1 MKTKTILTKAI
12 LAAGALV
19 LSLNS
24 ASAQDN
30 PNFAA
35 GDLILYAHKFGGTQ
49 TLMLNVGNA
58 ATVFRN
64 ATSNLFDIKNINS
77 ELTTISGSANWY
89 EDTNLWWGVAAVADT
104 STSTIT
110 PGANG
115 DPSRTVYLSRGRNT
129 AGIEGAASSGAPTA
143 AANGTMTTLAGNI
156 EPLNLRFNT
165 GSLTMTDR
173 LVESTAASPVD
184 DLNQNSFNISGNPNS
199 PYGVASVAGVMKNF
213 GAGAFGTM
221 AGVTA
226 ENALDL
232 YRILATTNVLA
243 NPTPTGTAR
252 VGSYEGSFVIEQSG
266 DISFIVN
273 DVVPVPEPA
282 TMVAGLALGAVATL
296 TRRRRRGQT
305 AATAA

>member
-1 MKTKTILTKAI
+1 MTTKSILTKAI
-12 LAAGALV
+12 LAAGGLV

-35 GDLILYAHKFGGTQ
+35 GDIILFAHKFGGTQ
-49 TLMLNVGNA
+49 TLMLNMGNA

-64 ATSNLFDIKNINS
+64 ATSNLFDIKNINT
-77 ELTTISGSANWY
+77 ELTAISGSANWY
-89 EDTNLWWGVAAVADT
+89 EDANLWWGVSAVADT
-104 STSTIT
+104 GLSTTT

-115 DPSRTVYLSRGRNT
+115 DPFRTLYVSRGRNT
-129 AGIEGAASSGAPTA
+129 AGTEGSASSTAWTVSSDTSMTNASGA
-143 AANGTMTTLAGNI
+143 I
-156 EPLNLRFNT
+156 ETLNLRLNN

-173 LVESTAASPVD
+173 LVETTTASPVD
-184 DLNQNSFNISGNPNS
+184 DPNQNSFNISGNPNS
-199 PYGVASVAGVMKNF
+199 AYNNVFGGGVMKKF
-213 GAGAFGTM
+213 DTGTFGTM
-221 AGVTA
+221 AGVVA

-232 YRILATTNVLA
+232 YRILATTNA
-243 NPTPTGTAR
+243 GAAPSPTGPLRA
-252 VGSYEGSFVIEQSG
+252 GSYEGSFVIAQDG

>member
-1 MKTKTILTKAI
+1 MATKSILTKAI
-12 LAAGALV
+12 LAAGGLV

-35 GDLILYAHKFGGTQ
+35 GDIILYAHKFGGTQ
-49 TLMLNVGNA
+49 TLMLNMGNA

-64 ATSNLFDIKNINS
+64 ATSNLFDIKNINT
-77 ELTTISGSANWY
+77 ELTAISGSANWY
-89 EDTNLWWGVAAVADT
+89 EDANLWWGVAAVADT
-104 STSTIT
+104 STSTVT

-115 DPSRTVYLSRGRNT
+115 DPSRTLYVSRGRNT
-129 AGIEGAASSGAPTA
+129 AGTEGSASSTA
-143 AANGTMTTLAGNI
+143 WTVTANGSMTTAAGNI
-156 EPLNLRFNT
+156 EQMNLRFNN
-165 GSLTMTDR
+165 GSATVTDR
-173 LVESTAASPVD
+173 LLESTALSPVD
-184 DLNQNSFNISGNPNS
+184 NATQNSFDILGNPNTA
-199 PYGVASVAGVMKNF
+199 YGIFGGGVMKKF
-213 GAGAFGTM
+213 DTGTFGTM

-232 YRILATTNVLA
+232 YRILATTNVNA
-243 NPTPTGTAR
+243 APSPSGTLRA
-252 VGSYEGSFVIEQSG
+252 GSYEGSFVIDNGG